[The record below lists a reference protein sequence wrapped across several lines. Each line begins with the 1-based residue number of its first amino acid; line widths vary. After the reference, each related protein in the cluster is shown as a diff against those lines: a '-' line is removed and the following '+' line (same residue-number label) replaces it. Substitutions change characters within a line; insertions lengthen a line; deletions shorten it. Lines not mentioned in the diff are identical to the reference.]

1 MDLVGIGQRRVR
13 AKLWDWERGVFLTLD
28 AGVYRGRTVAGGPAA
43 DTGDYPV
50 TGDVSDRLRWLPF
63 HNGLTDAGMEQIT
76 GAVLGIQ
83 SYEVGAG

>member
-1 MDLVGIGQRRVR
+1 MVF
-13 AKLWDWERGVFLTLD
+13 FLTLD
-28 AGVYRGRTVAGGPAA
+28 AGVHLGRTVAVGPAA

-63 HNGLTDAGMEQIT
+63 HNGLTDAGMEQTT

-83 SYEVGAG
+83 LRGRGRMRAARLKRARCR